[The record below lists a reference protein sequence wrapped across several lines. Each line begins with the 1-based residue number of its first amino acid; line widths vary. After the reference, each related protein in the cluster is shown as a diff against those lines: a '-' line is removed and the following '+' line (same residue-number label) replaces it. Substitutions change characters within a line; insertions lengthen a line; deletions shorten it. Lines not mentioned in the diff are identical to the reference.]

1 MFTPIKAL
9 FVHTLRNAAAA
20 NQPRIEGAELI
31 ITPTATAFDAYGILA
46 MLHMELED
54 MLVGF
59 VPTVTPFEYFY
70 WPRQALIA
78 WSGIT
83 DAELNALIEMN
94 DEEGLGFAEIADVIE
109 AEWA

>member
-1 MFTPIKAL
+1 MLTHIKPHFVTALRDAADAGTPKI
-9 FVHTLRNAAAA
+9 V
-20 NQPRIEGAELI
+20 GAELI
-31 ITPTATAFDAYGILA
+31 LTPSVFAFDAYGILA
-46 MLHMELED
+46 VLHAGTTGQ
-54 MLVGF
+54 LVGF

-94 DEEGLGFAEIADVIE
+94 DEEGLGFAEIAGVIE
-109 AEWA
+109 TEWA